1 MQDFLVGGKYC
12 VESLFATI
20 ICAAG
25 GGAEVFGAFNMGI
38 IMGRGLQTVYYYI

>member
-25 GGAEVFGAFNMGI
+25 GGAEVLEAFNMEI
-38 IMGRGLQTVYYYI
+38 NMGRGLQPV